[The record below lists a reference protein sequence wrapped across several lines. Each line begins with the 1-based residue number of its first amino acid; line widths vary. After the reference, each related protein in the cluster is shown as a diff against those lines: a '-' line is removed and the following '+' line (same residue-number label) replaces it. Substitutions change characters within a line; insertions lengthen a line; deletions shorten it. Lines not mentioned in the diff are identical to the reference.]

1 MKFFKFYSLA
11 LAVAL
16 MLGAC
21 SSSDDLKDGGA
32 TANVGK
38 SYIAVNIKSVG
49 TAGADTRAD
58 YNQGGETYEDGTANE
73 GAISKVRFFFFNS
86 DGSAYIMKG
95 TDVNFLEL
103 NASVSSAGEAGQLQT
118 IEGKTTAML
127 VIDGNTKTAPAYMIA
142 VVNPQTLSK
151 LEKKHIVNLS

>member
-11 LAVAL
+11 LAGAL

-49 TAGADTRAD
+49 TAGAGTRAD
-58 YNQGGETYEDGTANE
+58 DRDYTQGGTYEDGAPNE
-73 GAISKVRFFFFNS
+73 GDISAVRFFFFNS
-86 DGSAYIMKG
+86 DGSAYIMKNKN
-95 TDVNFLEL
+95 VNYLEL
-103 NASVSSAGEAGQLQT
+103 DASVSSAGADLMN
-118 IEGKTTAML
+118 IPRFL
-127 VIDGNTKTAPAYMIA
+127 VY
-142 VVNPQTLSK
+142 L
-151 LEKKHIVNLS
+151 

>member
-1 MKFFKFYSLA
+1 
-11 LAVAL
+11 

-32 TANVGK
+32 TANEAK

-49 TAGADTRAD
+49 TTGAGTRAD
-58 YNQGGETYEDGTANE
+58 YTQGGGTYEDGTANE

-95 TDVNFLEL
+95 TEVNYKEL
-103 NASVSSAGEAGQLQT
+103 DASVTSAEENDHLQT

-127 VIDGNTKTAPAYMIA
+127 VIEGETKTAPAYMIA
-142 VVNPQTLSK
+142 VVNPQTLTK
-151 LEKKHIVNLS
+151 LRIKHIVNLS